1 VRLFLIIAMVTFYLS
16 ACPRPL
22 EKEAPSTSSHS
33 DKTNPQKFPQLEL
46 EASKGPPQLPEHLK
60 AAMAQKRAINQK
72 QPVDKIRH
80 EDRVRQ
86 RSKQAD
92 MLLLTAERE
101 RAQGNWQAAQR
112 MCTEARSYGAGIPS
126 IGYRPHLCVSEGFV
140 ERGMWDQVLY
150 RFENKTQL
158 KEKWAGYAHWQLL
171 GARALVQKGNALK
184 AAVVLEKIKKHPEV
198 ASEVQR
204 LLREMSSK

>member
-1 VRLFLIIAMVTFYLS
+1 M
-16 ACPRPL
+16 
-22 EKEAPSTSSHS
+22 KNS
-33 DKTNPQKFPQLEL
+33 DQLKL
-46 EASKGPPQLPEHLK
+46 VSPKGPPQLPDHLK
-60 AAMAQKRAINQK
+60 KAMAQKRVRTQK
-72 QPVDKIRH
+72 LPMDEIRYADKL
-80 EDRVRQ
+80 RQ
-86 RSKQAD
+86 RSEQAD

-101 RAQGNWQAAQR
+101 RAQGNWKAAQR

-140 ERGMWDQVLY
+140 ARGMWDQVLY
-150 RFENKTQL
+150 RFENKNQM

-171 GARALVQKGNALK
+171 GARALVKKGNVLK
-184 AAVVLEKIKKHPEV
+184 AARVLEKIKKQPEV